1 MARIVDHLS
10 VEDLGRRYRESGDVC
25 SARHFQAIWLL
36 AQGRTFGDVA
46 STTGLARRWFE
57 QLARRYNGYGP
68 EALGDRRRG
77 NGAPA
82 RILTPELLEK
92 LRARLVD
99 PPPDGGVWPT
109 PKIAVWMA
117 QELGVVSVFAQRAW
131 DALRAIGWTIQ
142 KPRPKNPKSATPEE
156 AAGFKKRLGGAVAE
170 EQAKYP
176 DTRDCQE
183 SCMRGHNDADGGR
196 LWRSRETPWPPAR
209 VRRNVGRHQT
219 RLAGRLPVDRHPST
233 D

>member
-10 VEDLGRRYRESGDVC
+10 VEDLGRRYRESADVC

-46 STTGLARRWFE
+46 ATTGMAQRWLE
-57 QLARRYNGYGP
+57 QLARRYNDYGP

-99 PPPDGGVWPT
+99 PPPDDGVWTT
-109 PKIAVWMA
+109 PKIAAWMA
-117 QELGVVSVFAQRAW
+117 QELGLASVFAQRAW
-131 DALRAIGWTIQ
+131 DALRAIGWTSRSRARRTRNRR
-142 KPRPKNPKSATPEE
+142 RPKKRRPL
-156 AAGFKKRLGGAVAE
+156 KKAWRGGRRGTS
-170 EQAKYP
+170 QISRYP
-176 DTRDCQE
+176 D
-183 SCMRGHNDADGGR
+183 
-196 LWRSRETPWPPAR
+196 RSLCNR
-209 VRRNVGRHQT
+209 
-219 RLAGRLPVDRHPST
+219 
-233 D
+233 